1 MPDASNHHDKELY
14 MSAYAIG
21 HLEQVDMGAD
31 IVQYLQ
37 TIDATLAPFGGRFLV
52 HGDPLE
58 VLEGNL
64 EGDIIVIEFPDIA
77 HARQWYASPGYRAI
91 LPLRTANSK
100 GTVFLVSGVSE
111 AHIATDVLH
120 RQ

>member
-1 MPDASNHHDKELY
+1 

-21 HLEQVDMGAD
+21 HLEHVNMGTD

-37 TIDATLAPFGGRFLV
+37 QIDATLAPFGGRFLI
-52 HGDPLE
+52 HGDPID

-64 EGDIIVIEFPDIA
+64 EGDIIVIEFPDIGD
-77 HARQWYASPGYRAI
+77 ARQWYTSPAYRAI
-91 LPLRTANSK
+91 LPLRTANSI
-100 GTVFLVSGVSE
+100 GTVFLVPGVSDD
-111 AHIATDVLH
+111 HIATDVLR